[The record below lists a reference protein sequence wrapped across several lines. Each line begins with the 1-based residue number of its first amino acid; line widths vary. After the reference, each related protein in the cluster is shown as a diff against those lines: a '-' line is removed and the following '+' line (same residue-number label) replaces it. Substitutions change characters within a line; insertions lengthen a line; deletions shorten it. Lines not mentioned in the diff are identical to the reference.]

1 MPQLWI
7 IAGPN
12 GAGKSTIVARY
23 EVNRLLAVNPGNL
36 IEQASQS
43 ILLAGQLAT
52 NNAYHT

>member
-7 IAGPN
+7 IAEPN